1 MLAAPAIFKERA
13 EAAATGESN
22 HMDGTLLPE
31 INQFKLGSY
40 KFTVVR
46 DGTSIVEKPYET
58 FGTNQ
63 NPETVQALLTANF
76 LPADRFMSFYTPALI
91 DTGSDVILVD
101 TGFGVAG
108 RARGAGQL
116 TEG

>member
-1 MLAAPAIFKERA
+1 MTISSGIKRRTLFAAGLGLLAASAIFKERA
-13 EAAATGESN
+13 EAAATGDSN
-22 HMDGTLLPE
+22 HMDGTPLPE

-63 NPETVQALLTANF
+63 DPETVKALLTANF
-76 LPADRFMSFYTPALI
+76 LLLPTNS
-91 DTGSDVILVD
+91 
-101 TGFGVAG
+101 
-108 RARGAGQL
+108 
-116 TEG
+116 